1 GKDVKTPIFEKAILQ
16 QSNGQI
22 RTTLA
27 TTENS
32 IGYLSFGFLDNSVK
46 ALKFE
51 GVDPTVANV
60 KNKTYKVSR
69 PLNMLTKGDP
79 KPLAKSFIDYI
90 LSDAGQ
96 KVVVTEGYISIKEE
110 TQAQSAP
117 AASALSGQ
125 LQLAGSTTV
134 QPLAEKLAA
143 EFTKANTGVKID
155 IQGGGTSVGITSAG
169 DGTVEIGN
177 ASRALKDEEKKK
189 YPDLKE
195 ITIAFD
201 GIAVVV
207 NPNVKLDGLTR
218 DQIRDIFSGKVT
230 NFKDVGGPDAPI
242 TIVSREEGSGT
253 RTAFEDLVMLAKDA
267 NGKDVKTPIFEKAI
281 LQQSNGQIRTTIAT
295 TENSIGYLSFG
306 FLDSSIKALK
316 FDGIEPTVA
325 NVKNNTYK
333 VSRPLNMLTKGDP
346 KPLAKAFIDYILSDE
361 GQKLVVAEGYMTVK

>member
-1 GKDVKTPIFEKAILQ
+1 MRRFIFVV
-16 QSNGQI
+16 
-22 RTTLA
+22 LA
-27 TTENS
+27 TMIIAGILLSACGSPPTPEAAKPTEAPQAAQPT
-32 IGYLSFGFLDNSVK
+32 DAPK
-46 ALKFE
+46 AAT
-51 GVDPTVANV
+51 G
-60 KNKTYKVSR
+60 S
-69 PLNMLTKGDP
+69 
-79 KPLAKSFIDYI
+79 
-90 LSDAGQ
+90 
-96 KVVVTEGYISIKEE
+96 
-110 TQAQSAP
+110 
-117 AASALSGQ
+117 Q